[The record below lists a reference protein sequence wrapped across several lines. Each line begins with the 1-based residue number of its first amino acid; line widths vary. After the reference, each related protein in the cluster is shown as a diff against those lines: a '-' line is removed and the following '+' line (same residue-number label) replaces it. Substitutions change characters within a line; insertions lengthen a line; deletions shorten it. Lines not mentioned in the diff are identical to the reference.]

1 MHSRNEKLCWL
12 AAAFAAVCLLLAPI
26 LQTRTNLLLLP
37 SLLPF
42 YVYALTAAV
51 LVAIRLRLARL
62 ADDEQ
67 RETELLEKES
77 AHGALFATAH
87 GEAAPLQQAR
97 SRDQFEKWFV
107 PAIAPLLAIVFGLW
121 IWQLSRRFA
130 LPAAVPAQPLIAA
143 AFLAGEAFLLFL
155 LSRFLVG
162 LARSDDSKL
171 LRGPAFALGLA
182 SYANLI
188 GTIAA
193 ACVEGEVRPAD
204 KIATVV
210 LLAVLALVAVELA
223 MRAVASFYRGPGR
236 AGAVIAY
243 ESRLAGL
250 LADPASWTQN
260 IAGALD
266 YQFGFQV
273 SETWLYRFLRRAL
286 LPLVVL
292 NLVVLY
298 ASTCIVTLGPDEEGI
313 LEHFGKPKADAW
325 RLASGLH
332 FKLPWP
338 FETVRRFPTKRILSL
353 NVGFHKEAGA
363 ARETLLLWTAAHFDS
378 EEQYLVA
385 SRADAAT
392 TNLAGGVEN
401 SVPVNL
407 VVINM
412 PVEFRITNLFAYA
425 YEHAEPQKAMEQLA
439 TAALT
444 QELASRD
451 LLGLLGPERSA
462 VAGALRQR
470 MQQAADRQRL
480 GVEIVFVGLAGVHP
494 PLGVA
499 EAFESVVG
507 ATEEK
512 EATILA
518 AHAYSNSNA
527 PIAIANAARLGAE
540 ASAYRVRRTELA
552 QAEAQQFA
560 RRLEAGRTAPGV
572 FRSRAYFDT
581 LTDSLAGIR
590 KYIVAAESGHD
601 VLIFNLEEKLNL
613 DWMNLGG
620 PAPEKP
626 KLQGGNK

>member
-1 MHSRNEKLCWL
+1 MNSRNEKLCWL
-12 AAAFAAVCLLLAPI
+12 AAALAAVCLLLSPI
-26 LQTRTNLLLLP
+26 LQTRTNLMFLP
-37 SLLPF
+37 ALLPF
-42 YVYALTAAV
+42 YVYALVAAV

-62 ADDEQ
+62 ADDEK
-67 RETELLEKES
+67 RELELLEKES
-77 AHGALFATAH
+77 AHGALFATAP

-107 PAIAPLLAIVFGLW
+107 PVVAPLLAVVFGLW
-121 IWQLSRRFA
+121 LWQLSHRFA
-130 LPAAVPAQPLIAA
+130 LPAATPAQPLIAA

-162 LARSDDSKL
+162 LARGDDSKL

-188 GTIAA
+188 GTIGA
-193 ACVEGEVRPAD
+193 ACVEGEVRAAD
-204 KIATVV
+204 KIAALV
-210 LLAVLALVAVELA
+210 LLAALALVALELA

-236 AGAVIAY
+236 AGVLSAY

-286 LPLVVL
+286 LPLVLL
-292 NLVVLY
+292 NMVVLY
-298 ASTCIVTLGPDEEGI
+298 ASTCLVTLGPDEEGI

-353 NVGFHKEAGA
+353 NVGFHDEAGGQ
-363 ARETLLLWTAAHFDS
+363 RETLLLWTTSHFDS

-392 TNLAGGVEN
+392 TNLAGGAVA

-451 LLGLLGPERSA
+451 LLGLLGSERA
-462 VAGALRQR
+462 EVAGALKAR

-512 EATILA
+512 EAAILA

-527 PIAIANAARLGAE
+527 PIATANAARLGAE
-540 ASAYRVRRTELA
+540 ATAYRIRRTELA
-552 QAEAQQFA
+552 QAEAQQFT
-560 RRLEAGRTAPGV
+560 RRLAASRTAPGV

-620 PAPEKP
+620 TPPEK
-626 KLQGGNK
+626 KEKTK